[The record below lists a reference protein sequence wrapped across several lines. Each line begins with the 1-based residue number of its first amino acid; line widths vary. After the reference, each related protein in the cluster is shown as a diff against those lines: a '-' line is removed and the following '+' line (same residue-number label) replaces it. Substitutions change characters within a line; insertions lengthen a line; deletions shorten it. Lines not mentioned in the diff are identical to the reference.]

1 MNKAIKLNITKSK
14 ATTIVVWKRVFS
26 KPLFLLLIPKE
37 SPPPSPE
44 LSVFVF
50 WRRMRIISSID
61 TIAIVINSQF
71 MMSTLYQIHI
81 FLQIFY

>member
-1 MNKAIKLNITKSK
+1 
-14 ATTIVVWKRVFS
+14 
-26 KPLFLLLIPKE
+26 
-37 SPPPSPE
+37 
-44 LSVFVF
+44 
-50 WRRMRIISSID
+50 MRIISSID